1 MTDTLL
7 QQWQDAN
14 PDATVVS
21 ITDTYNGWANYETW
35 NASLWL
41 GNDEMLYS
49 IARRAYSWQ
58 NCIDLLML
66 HGITETG
73 DGVAYNDV
81 NIDTAEMEEFLEE
94 L

>member
-1 MTDTLL
+1 MTDT
-7 QQWQDAN
+7 
-14 PDATVVS
+14 TF
-21 ITDTYNGWANYETW
+21 NGWANWETW

-41 GNDEMLYS
+41 QNAEMLYS

-66 HGITETG
+66 HSITETG
-73 DGVAYNDV
+73 YGLGYNSPD
-81 NIDTAEMEEFLEE
+81 IDTAEMEEMLDE

>member
-1 MTDTLL
+1 MTDT
-7 QQWQDAN
+7 
-14 PDATVVS
+14 TF
-21 ITDTYNGWANYETW
+21 NGWANWETW

-41 GNDEMLYS
+41 QNDEFLYS

-73 DGVAYNDV
+73 DGLAYNSAD
-81 NIDTAEMEEFLEE
+81 IDTEEMEEFLEE

>member
-1 MTDTLL
+1 
-7 QQWQDAN
+7 
-14 PDATVVS
+14 
-21 ITDTYNGWANYETW
+21 
-35 NASLWL
+35 
-41 GNDEMLYS
+41 MLYS

-73 DGVAYNDV
+73 DGLRYNHPA
-81 NIDTAEMEEFLEE
+81 IDNDEMEEMLDE

>member
-1 MTDTLL
+1 MTDT
-7 QQWQDAN
+7 
-14 PDATVVS
+14 TF
-21 ITDTYNGWANYETW
+21 NGWANWETW

-41 GNDEMLYS
+41 QNDEFLYN

-73 DGVAYNDV
+73 DGLAYNHPA
-81 NIDTAEMEEFLEE
+81 IDNDEMEEMLDD

>member
-1 MTDTLL
+1 MT
-7 QQWQDAN
+7 
-14 PDATVVS
+14 ATTWTVPQEN
-21 ITDTYNGWANYETW
+21 TYNGWANYETW

-41 GNDEMLYS
+41 GNDEFLYS
-49 IARRAYSWQ
+49 IARRAYSWR

-73 DGVAYNDV
+73 DGVRYDDV
-81 NIDTAEMEEFLEE
+81 NIDAAEMEEMLEE

>member
-1 MTDTLL
+1 MTDT
-7 QQWQDAN
+7 
-14 PDATVVS
+14 TF
-21 ITDTYNGWANYETW
+21 NGWANWETW

-41 GNDEMLYS
+41 QNDEMLYS

-73 DGVAYNDV
+73 DSLPYNHPA
-81 NIDTAEMEEFLEE
+81 IDNDEMEEMLDE

>member
-1 MTDTLL
+1 MTDT
-7 QQWQDAN
+7 
-14 PDATVVS
+14 TF
-21 ITDTYNGWANYETW
+21 NGWANWETW

-41 GNDEMLYS
+41 QNDEFLYS

-73 DGVAYNDV
+73 DGLSYNHPA
-81 NIDTAEMEEFLEE
+81 IDNDEMEEMLDE

>member
-1 MTDTLL
+1 MTDT
-7 QQWQDAN
+7 
-14 PDATVVS
+14 
-21 ITDTYNGWANYETW
+21 TYNGWRNYETW

-41 GNDEMLYS
+41 GNDEFLYS

-66 HGITETG
+66 HGITETD
-73 DGVAYNDV
+73 DGVAYSSVD
-81 NIDTAEMEEFLEE
+81 IDTDEMEEMLAE

>member
-1 MTDTLL
+1 MTDT
-7 QQWQDAN
+7 
-14 PDATVVS
+14 TF
-21 ITDTYNGWANYETW
+21 NGWANWETW

-41 GNDEMLYS
+41 QNDEMLYS

-73 DGVAYNDV
+73 DGVPYASAD
-81 NIDTAEMEEFLEE
+81 IDTAEMEEMLDE

>member
-1 MTDTLL
+1 MTDT
-7 QQWQDAN
+7 
-14 PDATVVS
+14 TF
-21 ITDTYNGWANYETW
+21 NGWANWETW

-41 GNDEMLYS
+41 QNDEMLYS

-73 DGVAYNDV
+73 DGLAYNSAD
-81 NIDTAEMEEFLEE
+81 IDTAEMEEFLED